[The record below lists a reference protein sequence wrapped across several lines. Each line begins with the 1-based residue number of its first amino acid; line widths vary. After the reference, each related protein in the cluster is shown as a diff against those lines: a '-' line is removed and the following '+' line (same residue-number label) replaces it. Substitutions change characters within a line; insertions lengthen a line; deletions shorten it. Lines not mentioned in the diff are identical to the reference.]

1 MLINLRHL
9 RAVVLNTFGVCRA
22 VRRFRAAVECGRW
35 DARVGKRQCAMRE
48 APTRDCEGLARARP
62 FAFVE
67 YTTHAGVLTGTPG
80 TCLHSG
86 LLRNTRAGVLTG
98 TH

>member
-1 MLINLRHL
+1 MRY
-9 RAVVLNTFGVCRA
+9 VVFARQLSVADGM
-22 VRRFRAAVECGRW
+22 

-80 TCLHSG
+80 TCLHSADCSETH
-86 LLRNTRAGVLTG
+86 TRVF
-98 TH
+98 